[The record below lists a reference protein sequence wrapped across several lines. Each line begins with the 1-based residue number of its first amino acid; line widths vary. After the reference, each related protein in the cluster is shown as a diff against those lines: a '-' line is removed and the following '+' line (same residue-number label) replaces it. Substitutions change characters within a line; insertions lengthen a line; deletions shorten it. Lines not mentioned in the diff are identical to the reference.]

1 MMDMIVKKS
10 ETEKYQ
16 YDIRCKFFV
25 AKYRQIASECRLG
38 INEESISWNMTYSQK
53 FLCCH
58 KAERVNVK
66 KQQIKDISIKKVY
79 ARDLGITLVTL
90 LLLLLY
96 LAADAFIFVLAQGE
110 SEWITKALW
119 MLLGAC
125 GISML
130 WYLVSRI
137 SVLQIK
143 TYDNKTYRMPFSI
156 QKMKNDQ
163 YEAIRNEI
171 LNELHRFGL
180 K

>member
-1 MMDMIVKKS
+1 M
-10 ETEKYQ
+10 
-16 YDIRCKFFV
+16 
-25 AKYRQIASECRLG
+25 
-38 INEESISWNMTYSQK
+38 
-53 FLCCH
+53 
-58 KAERVNVK
+58 K